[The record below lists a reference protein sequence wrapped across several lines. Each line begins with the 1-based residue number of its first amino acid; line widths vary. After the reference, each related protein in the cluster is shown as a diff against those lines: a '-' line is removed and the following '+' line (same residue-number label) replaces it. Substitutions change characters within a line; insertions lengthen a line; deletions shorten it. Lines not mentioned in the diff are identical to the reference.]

1 MNTGS
6 PTTDEPAP
14 GSGPH
19 PAAPRSTTPHSAA
32 PDPHRTISLW
42 AGLGLVLLLP
52 MVGGSYVLSLLGE
65 QAGRCLMYGEGCSTV
80 PDGVLHALFWSAV
93 ALGLTAAALPRTR
106 WTSARY
112 GAVILQWCAQTVL
125 CLLIVSGV

>member
-6 PTTDEPAP
+6 PTADEPAP
-14 GSGPH
+14 GSTPH
-19 PAAPRSTTPHSAA
+19 PAAPDSTALDSTA
-32 PDPHRTISLW
+32 PDYHRTISLW

-52 MVGGSYVLSLLGE
+52 MVGGSYILSLLGE
-65 QAGRCLMYGEGCSTV
+65 QAGRCLTYGEGCSTL

-106 WTSARY
+106 WISVRY
-112 GAVILQWCAQTVL
+112 GAVILQWGAQTVL
-125 CLLIVSGV
+125 CLLIVGGV